1 VISIRRARTL
11 DAPGIAV
18 VHVATWRSTYAG
30 LLPDKFLARLSV
42 THLTGQYDR
51 MIHMG
56 LGVHIAV
63 ITHPFTNPAIVG
75 FTTACRCRNTAL
87 GEGEVETL
95 YVLDDWQEQGLG
107 RQLLRASGKYLAGLG
122 CRSTYAW
129 VLRDNPAGFFYQRLS
144 GKRIANG
151 VTHVGGAM
159 IPQVAYAWDP
169 IETLLDVDA

>member
-18 VHVATWRSTYAG
+18 VHAATWRNAYAG
-30 LLPDKFLARLSV
+30 VLPDKFLAQLSV
-42 THLTGQYDR
+42 AHLSSQYDR

-63 ITHPFTNPAIVG
+63 ITKPFMNPAIVG
-75 FTTACRCRNTAL
+75 FTTARRCRNTAL

-95 YVLDDWQEQGLG
+95 YVLDDWQDQGLG
-107 RQLLRASGKYLAGLG
+107 RQLLRASAKYLAGLG
-122 CRSTYAW
+122 CRSIYAW
-129 VLRDNPAGFFYQRLS
+129 VLRDNPAGFFYQRLG
-144 GKRIANG
+144 GKRIANS
-151 VTHVGGAM
+151 VAYVGGSA